1 MKVSKGLYIMLALF
15 LGGGGAHKF
24 YAGKWM
30 VGILYLLFSW
40 TYIPIIISLFDVI
53 IAILKPSD
61 EYGRIYV

>member
-1 MKVSKGLYIMLALF
+1 MKVSKGIYIMLALF
-15 LGGGGAHKF
+15 LGGAGVHKF

-30 VGILYLLFSW
+30 MGILYLLFSW

>member
-1 MKVSKGLYIMLALF
+1 MKVQKGLYIMLALF
-15 LGGGGAHKF
+15 LGGAGVHKF

-30 VGILYLLFSW
+30 MGILYLLFSW

-53 IAILKPSD
+53 VAILKPSD

>member
-1 MKVSKGLYIMLALF
+1 MKVQKGLYIMLALF
-15 LGGGGAHKF
+15 LGGAGVHKF

-30 VGILYLLFSW
+30 MGILYLLFSW

>member
-1 MKVSKGLYIMLALF
+1 MKVSKGIYIMLALF
-15 LGGGGAHKF
+15 LGGAGVHKF
-24 YAGKWM
+24 YAGKWIM
-30 VGILYLLFSW
+30 GILYLLFSW